1 MENIMSWVQDNV
13 GKRFGKIYTKEIIR
27 EKWKKPKYLCVCDC
41 GKEKLIDSGSVK
53 RGADSCGCFTSQKI
67 TNSNRV
73 HGMSRTKIHSIWKA
87 MKQRC
92 LNPKN
97 QRYKDYGGRGIS
109 ICDRWLDFQNFYEDV
124 GDYPIGMTL
133 DRRNNDKGYSPEN
146 CRWITYRD
154 NNNNTRRSVYVEY
167 KGETKTLS
175 QWCTLL
181 GLNNNAMKTRLN
193 YNWDIER
200 AFTTPVKKYK
210 PRKNGTT
217 TISNPSI

>member
-1 MENIMSWVQDNV
+1 MENIMSWLEDNV
-13 GKRFGKIYTKEIIR
+13 GKKFGKIYTKEIVR
-27 EKWKKPKYLCVCDC
+27 GKGQRPKYLCVCDC
-41 GKEKLIDSGSVK
+41 GKEKLIDVSSVK

-109 ICDRWLDFQNFYEDV
+109 ICNSWLDFQNFYKDV
-124 GDYPIGMTL
+124 GDYPERMSL
-133 DRRNNDKGYSPEN
+133 DRIDNNKGYSPEN
-146 CRWITYRD
+146 CRWATYTQ
-154 NNNNTRRSVYVEY
+154 NANNTRKSTSVEY
-167 KGETKTLS
+167 RGETKTLS
-175 QWCTLL
+175 EWCTLL
-181 GLNNNAMKTRLN
+181 GLNRTAMATRLS
-193 YNWDIER
+193 YKWDVER
-200 AFTTPVKKYK
+200 MFNTPVKKYK